1 MEDRLKEYWQKNVT
15 LIRNL
20 LVIWAVVAY
29 ILGIVLA
36 PALNGIRLFGGA
48 PLGFWIAQQG
58 AIWVFIV
65 LIFVYASRM
74 ARLDREYGVED

>member
-1 MEDRLKEYWQKNVT
+1 MERLKEYWQKNVT